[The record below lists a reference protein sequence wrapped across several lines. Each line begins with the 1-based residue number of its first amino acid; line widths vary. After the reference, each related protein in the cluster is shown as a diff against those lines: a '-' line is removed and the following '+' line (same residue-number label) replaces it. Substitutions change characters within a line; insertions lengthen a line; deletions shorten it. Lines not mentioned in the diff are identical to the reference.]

1 MEFSRVEIRD
11 FTVQSFPHL
20 SVQLLEN
27 CIRNL
32 SESGPTWS
40 AAGTSEAAFPSDLAH
55 FISICSFWRGQAVIS
70 EPANTWQEM
79 FCGEARKRQR
89 QQSSLHGAVLEE
101 PPVTSLMSSLQVS
114 TCLLLI
120 SSSRQVLSQRTAAA
134 VVKTCC
140 YFCQKLPEISARLK
154 LQPEAAE
161 LTALGEAERPLN
173 QHLCVWSELPW
184 QPEEAQAGTGMFMG
198 CHW

>member
-1 MEFSRVEIRD
+1 MERCWYQRSRISLRLG
-11 FTVQSFPHL
+11 SFHFHL
-20 SVQLLEN
+20 QLLERPGCN
-27 CIRNL
+27 FRACKYLTGN
-32 SESGPTWS
+32 
-40 AAGTSEAAFPSDLAH
+40 
-55 FISICSFWRGQAVIS
+55 V
-70 EPANTWQEM
+70 
-79 FCGEARKRQR
+79 CGEARKRQR

-120 SSSRQVLSQRTAAA
+120 SSSRRVLSQRTAAA